1 MLLQISNISK
11 SFDGTDIL
19 SDCSFHIEE
28 NEKYSKN
35 YIDYKDPAK
44 QVDGKLLIKTR
55 EELIPTTNDIE
66 LMKKQKNKQPID
78 YSILSPYLKGI
89 IKDLKEKE

>member
-28 NEKYSKN
+28 NEKCALVGSNGTGKSTMLKIIAGRIAPDSGSISLKN
-35 YIDYKDPAK
+35 GA
-44 QVDGKLLIKTR
+44 
-55 EELIPTTNDIE
+55 DIG
-66 LMKKQKNKQPID
+66 
-78 YSILSPYLKGI
+78 YLA
-89 IKDLKEKE
+89 